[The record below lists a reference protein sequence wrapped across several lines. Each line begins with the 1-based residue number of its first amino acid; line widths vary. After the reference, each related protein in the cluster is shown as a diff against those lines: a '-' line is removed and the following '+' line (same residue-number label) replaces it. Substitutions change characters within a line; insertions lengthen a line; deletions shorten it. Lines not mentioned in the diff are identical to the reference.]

1 MIYILIG
8 EMKFGNEELFLEL
21 KHMYKRDHLFFLKI
35 MRKLKE

>member
-21 KHMYKRDHLFFLKI
+21 KYMYKRDYLFFLKI